1 MRWNMKR
8 NILFTLLSAALL
20 TGCGEY
26 SAVQKSLDYDYRYE
40 VAKANFAEGNYNR
53 ASQLLGDLIAPLKGT
68 QYGEESLFLLA
79 QSCSRHKDYESASTF
94 FRKYYQSYPKGEY
107 VEQARY
113 GCGYALYKMTADP
126 RLDQSSTM
134 ESITEFQ
141 NFLDFYPQT
150 SLREQTTQMIYALQ
164 DKLVEKEFLAAKLY
178 YDLGG
183 YVGNMTYG
191 GSNYEACVVT
201 AENALKDYPYAS
213 AQRREEFSVMIV
225 RAKYHLAMKSVEEKR
240 IERFRDAVDECYAF
254 RNDYPESKHLKEV
267 NSMLAHAEGVVKKKN
282 IQLQPADDQE

>member
-79 QSCSRHKDYESASTF
+79 QSCFRHKDYESASTF
-94 FRKYYQSYPKGEY
+94 FRKYYQSYPKGDY

-113 GCGYALYKMTADP
+113 GCGYALHKMSAEIWLA
-126 RLDQSSTM
+126 RLPIMATLS
-134 ESITEFQ
+134 
-141 NFLDFYPQT
+141 
-150 SLREQTTQMIYALQ
+150 
-164 DKLVEKEFLAAKLY
+164 
-178 YDLGG
+178 
-183 YVGNMTYG
+183 
-191 GSNYEACVVT
+191 
-201 AENALKDYPYAS
+201 
-213 AQRREEFSVMIV
+213 
-225 RAKYHLAMKSVEEKR
+225 
-240 IERFRDAVDECYAF
+240 
-254 RNDYPESKHLKEV
+254 
-267 NSMLAHAEGVVKKKN
+267 
-282 IQLQPADDQE
+282 